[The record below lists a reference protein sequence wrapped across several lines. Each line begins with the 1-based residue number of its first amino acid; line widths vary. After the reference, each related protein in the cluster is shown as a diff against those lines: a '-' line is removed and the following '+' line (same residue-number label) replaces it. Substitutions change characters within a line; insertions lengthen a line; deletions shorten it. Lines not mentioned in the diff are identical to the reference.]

1 MERDNQEL
9 MKEIMAKMNDA
20 LKEMEELVNKNK
32 VDSVSIEA
40 EGYTITFKLKE
51 QKIKNRPKIN
61 LKKSFITSLNKIK
74 SSNIVRDT
82 KKVVA
87 TPFRFVNKK
96 WTSLKTKTT
105 QKLERGKDIKIA
117 FKERYLVFKDLARN
131 KPKENKEQ
139 KVNNKKSFISRF
151 SKEQLKKLR
160 ELFKPLDYDYEESQ
174 NLNVGEEINIKIE
187 EQEHPVEYVEPDT
200 KNNDDVFSFDEQ
212 EIKIPLI
219 EEKDKIMTNAE
230 RFRIEKEKLQLEKEK
245 ALEAEERRKFEEE
258 KAIKEAQAREDAGLD
273 ILLHDGSVIEL
284 PDLQQDYK
292 ISK

>member
-32 VDSVSIEA
+32 VDSVSIET
-40 EGYTITFKLKE
+40 EGYTITFKLQE

-117 FKERYLVFKDLARN
+117 FKESYLVFKDLARN

-174 NLNVGEEINIKIE
+174 NLNVGEEINIKID

>member
-32 VDSVSIEA
+32 VDSVSIET
-40 EGYTITFKLKE
+40 EGYTITFKLQE

-117 FKERYLVFKDLARN
+117 FKESYLVFKDLARN